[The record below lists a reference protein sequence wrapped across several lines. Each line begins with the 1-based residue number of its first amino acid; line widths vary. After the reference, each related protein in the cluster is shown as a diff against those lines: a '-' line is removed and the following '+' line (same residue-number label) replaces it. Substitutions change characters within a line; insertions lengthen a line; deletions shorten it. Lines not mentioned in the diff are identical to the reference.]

1 MSSRGFT
8 PPDDEGIELNEGEHT
23 VKEYKDG
30 ELVGE
35 GGEPDTKDDE
45 FARDDAPEQ
54 EWENDA

>member
-8 PPDDEGIELNEGEHT
+8 PPDDGLEFNEGEHT
-23 VKEYKDG
+23 SKEYKDG

-54 EWENDA
+54 EWDDDA